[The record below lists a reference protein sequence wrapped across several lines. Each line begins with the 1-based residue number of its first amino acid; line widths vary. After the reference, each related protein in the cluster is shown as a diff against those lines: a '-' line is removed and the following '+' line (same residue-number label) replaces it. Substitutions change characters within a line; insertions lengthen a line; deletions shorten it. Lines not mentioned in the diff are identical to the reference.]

1 MGSGSKKNKGAVD
14 MGSYSCKASEHEAML
29 WCMRNGIYISCA
41 AKSTTEWFITISING
56 KINTS
61 PKTYEKNEIWK
72 QMYAYFL
79 YYYNKHHKI
88 IVKEEVKVV
97 KKNTKKEKV
106 IESNPKL
113 F

>member
-1 MGSGSKKNKGAVD
+1 MGSGSKKKGGID
-14 MGSYSCKASEHEAML
+14 MGSYSCKASEYEAML
-29 WCMRNGIYISCA
+29 WCIRNGIYISCFT
-41 AKSTTEWFITISING
+41 KSTTEWYITISING

-61 PKTYEKNEIWK
+61 PKAYEKNEIWK
-72 QMYAYFL
+72 QKYVYFL

-88 IVKEEVKVV
+88 IIKEEVKVI
-97 KKNTKKEKV
+97 KKNIKKEKI

>member
-1 MGSGSKKNKGAVD
+1 MGSGSKKKGAID
-14 MGSYSCKASEHEAML
+14 MGSYSCKASEHDAML

-61 PKTYEKNEIWK
+61 PKTYEKNEVWK
-72 QMYAYFL
+72 QMYTYFL

-88 IVKEEVKVV
+88 VVKEDVKVV

-106 IESNPKL
+106 IDSNPKL